1 MAFFAEMM
9 QYTDMS
15 IEKAFE
21 SGLSDKYSNR
31 ESTALDRHL
40 SARWNGQGC

>member
-1 MAFFAEMM
+1 MAFFAEVMR
-9 QYTDMS
+9 YTDML

-40 SARWNGQGC
+40 SARWNGQGF